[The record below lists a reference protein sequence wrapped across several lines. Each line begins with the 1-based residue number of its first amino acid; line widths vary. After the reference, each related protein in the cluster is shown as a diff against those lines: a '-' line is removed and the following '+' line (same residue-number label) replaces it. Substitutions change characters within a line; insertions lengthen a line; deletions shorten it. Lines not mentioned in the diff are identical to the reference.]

1 MGPDGF
7 EKTGFVRINALLW
20 ADILVSYALF
30 VMQDYL
36 TDVWKPDFTHAA
48 GILNIWGAISKCGE
62 LIKFKDL
69 EGTKSICNEHT
80 LYNESNERWIN
91 PSFAKLFNLQFF
103 AGYQPT
109 GNVNTACA
117 CNATGTCKQY
127 EPECIGQT
135 QKVLFYTGMALIAV
149 GGAGNLVS
157 EKPFHKAQ
165 DKESRSPT
173 IGFLKIPGF
182 IIVALVPIIGAIA
195 LPYVKPWTI
204 RFGIPAICTVIATL
218 VFMTGWCG
226 PCEYTKDK
234 PKTEGSPI
242 TNVCRVCLETAAVI
256 SDGEDPKENKWRVCS
271 VAEVEE
277 AKIAVRMVPMWMT
290 FVICGIVSSIA
301 NTYFVEQA
309 KNMNR
314 HIGKLKVP
322 PQILLL
328 AFDFA
333 KRMFGMLAILILQ
346 KVKCEKDEALQ
357 DNKVRKTAESSTYTK
372 VAPAIGIGLGMVF
385 SVLCCIIA
393 TVIEKRRL
401 GVIRSHGLLDK
412 PDEVLPMNMLWL
424 VFQFVL
430 LAGLDSFLE
439 NSVSEFYTHQSPES
453 MKNYLDYFTMGVSG
467 LGFIFS
473 TLCVYVVGKISE
485 KGGKPSWFQDTLN
498 KSRLDRYYWVL
509 AGLSSVNLLVYIFME
524 YFYRYKDL
532 EARNNKANSS
542 SGGEGGGGGG
552 GGDEQGNLEL
562 ARKL

>member
-1 MGPDGF
+1 MGSDGF
-7 EKTGFVRINALLW
+7 EKTGFVRINALSW

-36 TDVWKPDFTHAA
+36 TDVWKLDFTHAT
-48 GILNIWGAISKCGE
+48 GILNIWGGISKVLPVFFLYFVDALLGN
-62 LIKFKDL
+62 FKL
-69 EGTKSICNEHT
+69 LVITSISYSVGIS
-80 LYNESNERWIN
+80 LLAMSI
-91 PSFAKLFNLQFF
+91 PPVLA
-103 AGYQPT
+103 
-109 GNVNTACA
+109 
-117 CNATGTCKQY
+117 NATGTCKQY

-135 QKVLFYTGMALIAV
+135 QKVLFYTGMTLIAV

-157 EKPFHKAQ
+157 EKPFRKAQ
-165 DKESRSPT
+165 DNESPT
-173 IGFLKIPGF
+173 IGFLK
-182 IIVALVPIIGAIA
+182 
-195 LPYVKPWTI
+195 
-204 RFGIPAICTVIATL
+204 IPAICTVIATL

-242 TNVCRVCLETAAVI
+242 TNVCRVYVAAASKICKSFPPNAEKYHKNNENARLKPTRFLRCLEKAAVI
-256 SDGEDPKENKWRVCS
+256 SDGEDPKENKWRVYS

-328 AFDFA
+328 VFDFA
-333 KRMFGMLAILILQ
+333 KRMFGMLASLILQ
-346 KVKCEKDEALQ
+346 KVKREKD
-357 DNKVRKTAESSTYTK
+357 KVRKTAESSTYTK

-393 TVIEKRRL
+393 AVIEKRRL
-401 GVIRSHGLLDK
+401 GVIRSHGLLDNL
-412 PDEVLPMNMLWL
+412 DEVIPMNMLWL

-439 NSVSEFYTHQSPES
+439 NSVSEFYTHQSPKS

-485 KGGKPSWFQDTLN
+485 KGGKPIWFQDTLN

-509 AGLSSVNLLVYIFME
+509 AGLSSVNLLVYIFVA

-532 EARNNKANSS
+532 EARNNEANSS
-542 SGGEGGGGGG
+542 SGGGGGGGG